1 MSRNDSGLT
10 RRQAVSKL
18 FAAAAA
24 ASLSLAGVSFSE
36 VPALDHDGRVNPPR
50 PVPDVP
56 VRTADGASTS
66 LAALLRDHSTALHLV
81 FTECTTTCPIQGAVF
96 QRVQRLIPDQIE
108 RRIQLLSLSIDPTTD
123 TPESLKKWLDR
134 FHARPG
140 WIAALPRAEDVAAL
154 RTFFNEGGRDISNH
168 TTQVQIVNPRAELI
182 WRTQELP
189 SSDSIAAI
197 LGKIKA

>member
-1 MSRNDSGLT
+1 M
-10 RRQAVSKL
+10 
-18 FAAAAA
+18 
-24 ASLSLAGVSFSE
+24 
-36 VPALDHDGRVNPPR
+36 
-50 PVPDVP
+50 
-56 VRTADGASTS
+56 RTADGASTT

-96 QRVQRLIPDQIE
+96 QRVQHLIPDQIE
-108 RRIQLLSLSIDPTTD
+108 RRIQLLSLSIDPATD

-154 RTFFNEGGRDISNH
+154 RTFFNEGDRDISNH
-168 TTQVQIVNPRAELI
+168 TTQVQIVNPHAELI

-197 LGKIKA
+197 LGKMKA